1 MDKYGTNDTELWQAV
16 QRDSREAFGLLF
28 EKYWE
33 YLFEIVYKRIGDEA
47 DTKDIVQ
54 EIFIYIWKN
63 KARIY
68 VENTLEPF
76 LFSAARNHILAL
88 YRRKSIRLAHE
99 KELVRRMG
107 AAEPSDTKL
116 LVWELEATV
125 DRELGKMSP
134 KMSQCYTLNRRQ
146 GMSVPEIS
154 QLLSLSEQT
163 VRNYISEALDRIRRR
178 LR

>member
-1 MDKYGTNDTELWQAV
+1 MGKGGRNDTELWKAV
-16 QRDSREAFGLLF
+16 QRDGRDAFGQLF

-33 YLFEIVYKRIGDEA
+33 YLFGIVYKRIGDEA

-54 EIFIYIWKN
+54 EIFVYIWKN
-63 KARIY
+63 RARIV
-68 VENTLEPF
+68 VEDTLEPY
-76 LFSAARNHILAL
+76 LFSAARNHVLGL
-88 YRRKSIRLAHE
+88 YRHKSIRLAHE
-99 KELVRRMG
+99 RELMVRAG
-107 AAEPSDTKL
+107 TAEPADAKL
-116 LVWELEATV
+116 LSGELEAAV
-125 DRELGKMSP
+125 DRELGRMSVN
-134 KMSQCYTLNRRQ
+134 MSQCYSLSRRQ